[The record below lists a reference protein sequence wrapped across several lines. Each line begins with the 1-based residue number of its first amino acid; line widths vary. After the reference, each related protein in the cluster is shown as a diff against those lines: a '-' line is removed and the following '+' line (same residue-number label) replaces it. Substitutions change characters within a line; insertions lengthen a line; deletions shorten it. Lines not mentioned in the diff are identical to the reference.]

1 MNESRLDLHSKILLG
16 LAEVLADSRA
26 KATSDEIEKLL
37 SRCPEVPINA
47 STDILTRKEAPGLG
61 SMTRRRQQALAALIK
76 YTVKCSTEKKLELA
90 PRLMS
95 YVRHLPAFDWEPVNL
110 NGPPPS
116 DMITYYLVAG
126 LLEIG
131 DKCSQIYENIA
142 DTLWAYARFII
153 QLIPENVEFTVTFIL
168 PSLSGFFRAIQL
180 SPFLYR
186 PSQLLSLCKNIQ
198 SLLNDDTLDMVRVS
212 ITTCLKNAENNAYSR
227 RVLAQYMEED
237 APLSSN
243 RIIHDLLIA
252 FRNVLSRVLTHAAPD
267 NSTAVPITLNSQQL
281 SKMYLPCDIESI
293 WSLLMENP
301 SKKFNVTTEQ
311 GSDIDKSLV
320 KNIKQLFIMSLGYH
334 DDIRK
339 FAEKSVQE
347 GTKWAPDAY
356 MQEIMGTSLQV
367 AALSSVYLHEVDNS
381 LLEQITECLFDA
393 LEVPDSWVH
402 IASLDAAVLLAI
414 NFVHLNQTMTDTIC
428 RFLATPSPVFDLGEK
443 NKGAMS
449 VQRHAIIRLAQCVQ
463 TKFESHGTQTAI
475 STVYALLNEITRYSN
490 VNGDT
495 TQKPKDSIISGAPA
509 LEQLTE
515 KQKQQVCANVL
526 SAIVGVAVH
535 LKDDEIISQA
545 FSMLSLRR
553 KMLTPS
559 ATASL
564 TMKLV
569 DLALVSPKKVFDE
582 IVGLLATISHET
594 LYAESNIIHNAI
606 LAAELNLAKRL
617 NERPEYYQF
626 YLQNIL
632 VLFIEMGN
640 SIQRTMAKSKKE
652 HEYPLASKLGSLLTV
667 LSTLLEHDDFNP
679 HLSPSGETVA
689 LFRNFWFHCVLFGF
703 VTESIWIREWHACM
717 LQIAKKTP
725 VLVLESNTNYLES
738 DLEHNSVLCNSSVAE
753 HGLGPMRQKLN
764 NYLPTLAYDI
774 KNFSFAQIVFALSVY
789 HVEMM
794 RSRKGDCSH
803 ILHYFMNDGVNTST
817 LGNCLETI
825 ADRVSQAFIKDA
837 SGKAQ
842 GQNLDENLRDQVAAL
857 LKLCCHKR
865 EKVHAVAIKT
875 VERIVLSFPQVFT
888 DGSLV
893 QLLLE
898 LVQLSWLSCEAE
910 YRDEYSP
917 VFHFT
922 SNRAHVTIEL
932 GDSYSYRK
940 EIFTRL
946 YKSARKWVQLA
957 LARSPSEVSAHL
969 QDYLSEFNNP

>member
-1 MNESRLDLHSKILLG
+1 
-16 LAEVLADSRA
+16 
-26 KATSDEIEKLL
+26 
-37 SRCPEVPINA
+37 
-47 STDILTRKEAPGLG
+47 
-61 SMTRRRQQALAALIK
+61 
-76 YTVKCSTEKKLELA
+76 
-90 PRLMS
+90 
-95 YVRHLPAFDWEPVNL
+95 
-110 NGPPPS
+110 
-116 DMITYYLVAG
+116 
-126 LLEIG
+126 
-131 DKCSQIYENIA
+131 
-142 DTLWAYARFII
+142 
-153 QLIPENVEFTVTFIL
+153 
-168 PSLSGFFRAIQL
+168 
-180 SPFLYR
+180 
-186 PSQLLSLCKNIQ
+186 
-198 SLLNDDTLDMVRVS
+198 
-212 ITTCLKNAENNAYSR
+212 
-227 RVLAQYMEED
+227 
-237 APLSSN
+237 
-243 RIIHDLLIA
+243 
-252 FRNVLSRVLTHAAPD
+252 
-267 NSTAVPITLNSQQL
+267 
-281 SKMYLPCDIESI
+281 
-293 WSLLMENP
+293 
-301 SKKFNVTTEQ
+301 
-311 GSDIDKSLV
+311 
-320 KNIKQLFIMSLGYH
+320 
-334 DDIRK
+334 
-339 FAEKSVQE
+339 
-347 GTKWAPDAY
+347 
-356 MQEIMGTSLQV
+356 MQ
-367 AALSSVYLHEVDNS
+367 
-381 LLEQITECLFDA
+381 
-393 LEVPDSWVH
+393 
-402 IASLDAAVLLAI
+402 
-414 NFVHLNQTMTDTIC
+414 
-428 RFLATPSPVFDLGEK
+428 
-443 NKGAMS
+443 
-449 VQRHAIIRLAQCVQ
+449 
-463 TKFESHGTQTAI
+463 
-475 STVYALLNEITRYSN
+475 
-490 VNGDT
+490 
-495 TQKPKDSIISGAPA
+495 
-509 LEQLTE
+509 
-515 KQKQQVCANVL
+515 
-526 SAIVGVAVH
+526 
-535 LKDDEIISQA
+535 
-545 FSMLSLRR
+545 
-553 KMLTPS
+553 
-559 ATASL
+559 
-564 TMKLV
+564 
-569 DLALVSPKKVFDE
+569 
-582 IVGLLATISHET
+582 
-594 LYAESNIIHNAI
+594 I

-910 YRDEYSP
+910 YRDE
-917 VFHFT
+917 V
-922 SNRAHVTIEL
+922 RRVK
-932 GDSYSYRK
+932 RK
-940 EIFTRL
+940 
-946 YKSARKWVQLA
+946 RKANPA
-957 LARSPSEVSAHL
+957 L
-969 QDYLSEFNNP
+969 